1 MSKPIHIKPHPTEQY
16 DVTQSV
22 HDHVGRLPTRSI
34 VLGPSGSGKTILL
47 QNLIL
52 DVYRNC
58 FSRIYIVS
66 PSIHVDTVWN
76 PVKKYLFNELNQEME
91 QKKKQTLFEQF
102 DEAKMYEI
110 IETQHKLIDHMKR
123 NKMKRLF
130 QILILLDDV
139 ADDKQLCRNSRLL
152 NSLYVRG
159 RHDAISVITSVQYY
173 HTLSPVIRV
182 NATQLYVFKLRNQ
195 RDLES
200 LIEALSALASKDEI
214 LELYKTATNEPHSF
228 WYIDLIAKEP
238 EKMFFKNLNQRL
250 ILKPSD
256 PEIRQ

>member
-1 MSKPIHIKPHPTEQY
+1 M
-16 DVTQSV
+16 
-22 HDHVGRLPTRSI
+22 
-34 VLGPSGSGKTILL
+34 
-47 QNLIL
+47 L

-66 PSIHVDTVWN
+66 PSIHVDSVWN
-76 PVKKYLFNELNQEME
+76 PVKKYLFNELNQVVE
-91 QKKKQTLFEQF
+91 QKKEQTLFEHF
-102 DEAKMYEI
+102 EEGKMYEI
-110 IETQHKLIDHMKR
+110 METQHKLIDHMKR

-182 NATQLYVFKLRNQ
+182 NATQWCVFTLRNR

-200 LIEALSALASKDEI
+200 LVEALSALATKDEI
-214 LELYKTATNEPHSF
+214 LELYRTATHEPQSF
-228 WYIDLIAKEP
+228 WYIDLVAKEP

-250 ILKPSD
+250 VLKPSE

>member
-1 MSKPIHIKPHPTEQY
+1 
-16 DVTQSV
+16 
-22 HDHVGRLPTRSI
+22 
-34 VLGPSGSGKTILL
+34 
-47 QNLIL
+47 
-52 DVYRNC
+52 
-58 FSRIYIVS
+58 
-66 PSIHVDTVWN
+66 
-76 PVKKYLFNELNQEME
+76 
-91 QKKKQTLFEQF
+91 
-102 DEAKMYEI
+102 
-110 IETQHKLIDHMKR
+110 MKR

-130 QILILLDDV
+130 QIPIRLDDV

-173 HTLSPVIRV
+173 HTLSPGIRV

-200 LIEALSALASKDEI
+200 LVEALSALASKDEI
-214 LELYKTATNEPHSF
+214 LELYRTATNEPHSF

-238 EKMFFKNLNQRL
+238 KKMFFKNLNQRS
-250 ILKPSD
+250 ILPPID